1 MESLF
6 VRVLTLSLTGSAVLL
21 PLLLLAPRLRGRY
34 AAGTL
39 SVLWLVLALRMALP
53 VPLSLPW
60 TAVTVDVSALSS
72 VTLPAAPRAPAEV
85 PEPAGPESVEPP
97 RAVPPA
103 AAPEGR
109 PLPLLELAAWVWLA
123 GGLALVGYQGAAYLL
138 ARRRLLRGAQPGT
151 EEERAQLA
159 ALAAELGALLGLA
172 PGAPALVVGLGNRAI
187 TPDNIGPKAA
197 DQTMVT
203 RHLVERVPE
212 HFGSFRPV
220 AALAA
225 GVLGTTG
232 MESGELV
239 RAVAETL
246 RPACVIAV
254 DALASRSLRRVCR
267 TIQLADTGI
276 TPGSGVGN
284 ARAALNAETLGVP
297 VIAVGV
303 PTVVDAATLTCDVL
317 AEAGK
322 GELNPAALQ
331 GAGDGLIVTPKDI
344 DTQVHDLAKVIG
356 YGINLALHTGLT
368 IGDVELFLSYPGSA
382 APSDT
387 SIRNTLMV
395 STSGQQNTAVPA
407 GWPGMAPP

>member
-1 MESLF
+1 MLKRRTDLAVEARELTRQGAGATELEG
-6 VRVLTLSLTGSAVLL
+6 VRAREETREGYPVTRVEVLNETGAKALGKPVGTYITL
-21 PLLLLAPRLRGRY
+21 
-34 AAGTL
+34 
-39 SVLWLVLALRMALP
+39 
-53 VPLSLPW
+53 
-60 TAVTVDVSALSS
+60 D
-72 VTLPAAPRAPAEV
+72 
-85 PEPAGPESVEPP
+85 
-97 RAVPPA
+97 
-103 AAPEGR
+103 
-109 PLPLLELAAWVWLA
+109 LAA
-123 GGLALVGYQGAAYLL
+123 L
-138 ARRRLLRGAQPGT
+138 ARR
-151 EEERAQLA
+151 EEDAFPRAA
-159 ALAAELGALLGLA
+159 RALAAELGLLCKDVPPSA
-172 PGAPALVVGLGNRAI
+172 PVLVVGLGNRAI
-187 TPDNIGPKAA
+187 TPDAIGPGAA
-197 DQTMVT
+197 DHTLVT
-203 RHLVERVPE
+203 RHLVERAPE

-232 MESGELV
+232 MESGEVV
-239 RAVAETL
+239 RAVAEQIK
-246 RPACVIAV
+246 PACVVAV

-368 IGDVELFLSYPGSA
+368 IEDVELFLS
-382 APSDT
+382 
-387 SIRNTLMV
+387 
-395 STSGQQNTAVPA
+395 
-407 GWPGMAPP
+407 

>member
-1 MESLF
+1 MLKRRTDLALEAAQLWQESA
-6 VRVLTLSLTGSAVLL
+6 GE
-21 PLLLLAPRLRGRY
+21 
-34 AAGTL
+34 AGTL
-39 SVLWLVLALRMALP
+39 PGVESEEATREGYPVTTVRIRDEAGARALGKP
-53 VPLSLPW
+53 VG
-60 TAVTVDVSALSS
+60 TY
-72 VTLPAAPRAPAEV
+72 VTL
-85 PEPAGPESVEPP
+85 
-97 RAVPPA
+97 
-103 AAPEGR
+103 
-109 PLPLLELAAWVWLA
+109 ELD
-123 GGLALVGYQGAAYLL
+123 GL
-138 ARRRLLRGAQPGT
+138 ARR
-151 EEERAQLA
+151 EEDAFGRAA
-159 ALAAELGALLGLA
+159 RALAAELGALLGLE
-172 PGAPALVVGLGNRAI
+172 PGAPAL
-187 TPDNIGPKAA
+187 
-197 DQTMVT
+197 
-203 RHLVERVPE
+203 VPE

-232 MESGELV
+232 MESGEVV
-239 RAVAETL
+239 RAVAEQIK
-246 RPACVIAV
+246 PACVVAV

-368 IGDVELFLSYPGSA
+368 IEDVELFLS
-382 APSDT
+382 
-387 SIRNTLMV
+387 
-395 STSGQQNTAVPA
+395 
-407 GWPGMAPP
+407 